1 MDVFR
6 AFCGRFA
13 KHGKGGMAFG
23 KDVIFLLVVLAGA
36 AYFDIR
42 EKRVPNWWNLGAFLC
57 GLGLEISAAGGG
69 SGLEGGPGAAAAA
82 YMGRSLAAA
91 AAGFPLFA
99 LRMIGAGDI
108 KLAAVVFACQ
118 GVGDGLRTL
127 GSGLAA
133 GAVCAAVRLLAGRQ
147 LRLRMEIL
155 YAYVQRMFFTGEA
168 VPYYVKQRDAQ
179 ASVPLAACL
188 FAGYLW
194 TLFLQ

>member
-1 MDVFR
+1 
-6 AFCGRFA
+6 
-13 KHGKGGMAFG
+13 MAFG

-57 GLGLEISAAGGG
+57 GLGLEISAAGR
-69 SGLEGGPGAAAAA
+69 LEGGPGAAAAA
-82 YMGRSLAAA
+82 YLGRSLAAA

-118 GVGDGLRTL
+118 GVGDGFRTL

-194 TLFLQ
+194 TLFLR